1 MHVYPC
7 DMILDV
13 CDKHPFVAT
22 FWGGGQGLTKTDKEE
37 KKEKKHACKLKKK

>member
-7 DMILDV
+7 DTILDV

-22 FWGGGQGLTKTDKEE
+22 FWGGGITKTDKQGR